1 MDIDNLLDKTN
12 IIILFNIVN
21 VDSLAKFRNVQF
33 NIITI
38 SSMLNAIRN
47 IPVIAINFIEVFDY
61 RGHELDLTDKNLTIL
76 HSPSLQ
82 YPTEPK
88 TLTIGKTNI
97 SRRRNIECD

>member
-12 IIILFNIVN
+12 IIILLNIVN
-21 VDSLAKFRNVQF
+21 MDSLAKFRNVQF
-33 NIITI
+33 DIIAVF
-38 SSMLNAIRN
+38 SMLDTICNF
-47 IPVIAINFIEVFDY
+47 PVIAMICEYVGY

-82 YPTEPK
+82 YPTDPK
-88 TLTIGKTNI
+88 ALTMGKTNI